1 MPTVL
6 CCITAL
12 LGFVV
17 SSRFVHHLL
26 LLDRVDM
33 AVVGLDSLEV
43 NTVGLDVVGNT
54 SAVLVVQ
61 DIAVVVVAGMKQLQF
76 LQLPVELLRHHHEP
90 DAPKLLLRHNNN
102 KTRRLQ

>member
-6 CCITAL
+6 CSITAL
-12 LGFVV
+12 LEFVV

-61 DIAVVVVAGMKQLQF
+61 DIAVVVVAEMKQLQF
-76 LQLPVELLRHHHEP
+76 LQLPVELLRHHDEP
-90 DAPKLLLRHNNN
+90 GVPKLLRHNNN